1 MISINQILTIVAL
14 ISVLTLPSAYG
25 KGGDGDPEMQFGQ
38 SYEGYLV
45 PQKEHDCW
53 NLYVAQSGTVQIIM
67 EVEPG
72 IQGEILLFDPNYP
85 NSFPNEAHAPM
96 GNPVTLTT
104 YISEPG
110 WCDITVEYLNYDLEV
125 IDDPNSKYRYTI
137 SPYFNP

>member
-1 MISINQILTIVAL
+1 MAL

-45 PQKEHDCW
+45 PQEENDCW
-53 NLYVAQSGTVQIIM
+53 NLYVAQPETIQIIL
-67 EVEPG
+67 EVEQG

-85 NSFPNEAHAPM
+85 NSVPNEAHAPI
-96 GNPVTLTT
+96 GDPVTLTM

-110 WCDITVEYLNYDLEV
+110 WCDITVEFLNFDPEV
-125 IDDPNSKYRYTI
+125 IDDPNSKCRYTI
-137 SPYFNP
+137 TPSITRYLL